1 MNPNTASV
9 LMTTVAFP
17 LASHPLAFSLS
28 SFFPLFRFQL
38 VSPVLVPITSFPF
51 PFSFSPS
58 PFFPL
63 TLHPLTPSS
72 SPPCFPLSSASSLSQ
87 FLLFPFLHHFPLP
100 TPLATSFVFLPH
112 SSPAPGHL
120 MGGVLK
126 TFTKLHVKYN
136 IIVFYLL

>member
-51 PFSFSPS
+51 PFSFSPLS
-58 PFFPL
+58 FSPLSPLPFLSPNPSSPYPFLFSSLLPPVFCVFPLPIPTFPLPSPLPPTHSPRYFIRFPAPFFPS
-63 TLHPLTPSS
+63 TW
-72 SPPCFPLSSASSLSQ
+72 
-87 FLLFPFLHHFPLP
+87 
-100 TPLATSFVFLPH
+100 TSDGRC
-112 SSPAPGHL
+112 A
-120 MGGVLK
+120 
-126 TFTKLHVKYN
+126 
-136 IIVFYLL
+136 